1 MAVRFAKRDLAHIPR
16 WGKDTLPPPTE
27 EDEIYPE
34 SDGEPMADST
44 IQWDWVARIKGGLEA
59 MYAGDPN
66 VFVAGDHFWYP
77 VEGFPGIRTAPDA
90 MVVFGRPDG
99 ERRSYLQWREDNIA
113 PQVVFEIWSYSNRRG
128 DKERK
133 LEFYDRHGVEEF
145 YALDPRPSKR
155 TAQGWLRQ
163 NNALIEI
170 AKLDGWVSP
179 RLGVTFRRVKGEWNL
194 YHPGG
199 EPFVNIEDIIKQ
211 REEARQQAQEAQQQ
225 AEVERAAKEAERAA
239 KETER
244 AAKEAAWAK
253 LRELGVDPERL

>member
-1 MAVRFAKRDLAHIPR
+1 MSVRFAKRDLAHIPR
-16 WGKDTLPPPTE
+16 WAKDTLPPPTE

-44 IQWDWVARIKGGLEA
+44 IQWDWIVRIKGGLEA
-59 MYAGDPN
+59 MYGDEPN

-90 MVVFGRPDG
+90 MVIFGRPKG
-99 ERRSYLQWREDNIA
+99 HRRSYLQWREGSVA

-133 LEFYDRHGVEEF
+133 LEFYDRYGVEEF

-155 TAQGWLRQ
+155 TAQGWLRR
-163 NNALIEI
+163 NNVLTEI
-170 AKLDGWVSP
+170 AELDGWVSP

-194 YHPGG
+194 YYPSG
-199 EPFVNIEDIIKQ
+199 EPFVDLEEIIKQ
-211 REEARQQAQEAQQQ
+211 REEAQQQ
-225 AEVERAAKEAERAA
+225 AKAARKQA
-239 KETER
+239 KLARQQVETER

-253 LRELGVDPERL
+253 LRELGVDPEKL